1 MSAFSLLISPAGL
14 SVRLLWLTGRSATLL
29 LLDPPGAHH
38 CSSKMNTRWA
48 IDWNVCKS
56 RRFGEWLEP
65 RDIFGAFGLDQ
76 WAITLSSKDGCFQ
89 AHLLVVFAQKPPF
102 PLSHFLETLAYDL
115 GSFPFDFG
123 PLHPKSVCK
132 RLTKVFG
139 VSLELVRLWATLS
152 HRVLYPFYHSW
163 ITNAWLLAINLFL
176 YFYFSK
182 TSTSTSRSRCW
193 SKISIT

>member
-1 MSAFSLLISPAGL
+1 MISRYSCQHSHSWYLLPASRSAFCDLQDVLLLFYLLIH
-14 SVRLLWLTGRSATLL
+14 
-29 LLDPPGAHH
+29 LLD
-38 CSSKMNTRWA
+38 
-48 IDWNVCKS
+48 WNACRS

-152 HRVLYPFYHSW
+152 HRVLYPFCHS
-163 ITNAWLLAINLFL
+163 
-176 YFYFSK
+176 
-182 TSTSTSRSRCW
+182 
-193 SKISIT
+193 